1 MKGILLISHG
11 EMAKGLMHSASL
23 FFGVEIEQSDYLC
36 LYEGDGAEE
45 FGEKIKN
52 ELEKLDTGDGVIILA
67 DLYGGTPCNQ
77 AIRYL
82 RDQIDVI
89 AGMNLGILVQL
100 LSDRLYGTVQ
110 ISELVEAGKNSIV
123 DIQDMLKKQN
133 SNGFDEW

>member
-23 FFGVEIEQSDYLC
+23 FFGGEIEQLDYLC
-36 LYEGDGAEE
+36 LYEGDSAEE
-45 FGEKIKN
+45 FGEKIKDK
-52 ELEKLDTGDGVIILA
+52 LEKLDTGDGVIVLA

-77 AIRYL
+77 AIHSL
-82 RDQIDVI
+82 EDQIDVI

-110 ISELVEAGKNSIV
+110 TSELIEAGRNSIV
-123 DIQDMLKKQN
+123 DIRDMLKKQN
-133 SNGFDEW
+133 NTGFDEW